1 MTFRPLSASATRRV
15 QLSAAVIAVLL
26 AAAPTLAYARPV
38 VPVAKPAPQQR
49 LTFDTS
55 KFMPESD
62 IRYGQ
67 TGYALTV
74 NHGTKIERFGIELL
88 GVMRKMNNGRDLIA
102 FRATSGPSVTRQA
115 MIVEGMSGS
124 PVYVGGRLVGA
135 IAYGLSFSREP
146 IGLITPI
153 RDMLDS
159 WDPDLP
165 ATPNLTGAEA
175 SRTLSMSPQSVTVSP
190 SQLGAMGGGGVDL
203 SQSGGPLTFEPMMT
217 PVAVSGLS
225 PQIMDKL
232 ALSLAPLHLMPVAGS
247 APAGAN
253 QPDSEAARVAAGKV
267 LTPGAAVGV
276 SLAQGDVDMTAIGT
290 LTYRVGNKIVAF
302 GHPFTGIG
310 PIDAALTTA
319 SITDILPSYQSS
331 IKLGAP
337 VTTVGRIFQDRPFS
351 VGGQIGPA
359 PQMIPVSVTIEDLSD
374 KRTKTYHA
382 RVINH
387 PLLTGALAL
396 SVAGEAILEVHGTPG
411 DAVAYVTTDVDA
423 DQVGHIV
430 RKNVFFDP
438 LAVNSAATGDLSD
451 IVGMLSS
458 NPFYQLNVRS
468 VNMTVRIEDAHPTA
482 EIDHIVVPRT
492 TYQPGD
498 TVNVGVVLRPYKKD
512 PVVKNVSLTIPAN
525 VPDGTVILSVRGGAS
540 ASAPTLS
547 LGAGGTITL
556 GHSGDSGMPL
566 PATVQQVVKQY
577 LQEPENNDLVA
588 SISLPTGAPV
598 VDGEKLSLLPPTMAA
613 IMRQSHASA
622 LHLVRDSVKTTAA
635 MPYVLT
641 GDQTITLT
649 IRAQDNFDRS
659 TTSDSG
665 SAGSGGSVSPL
676 SISPSGG
683 SSSSTT
689 TTTIASAGGD
699 GSIGGISDTA
709 PADSDESGKL
719 VAEQTGDNPA
729 PAPTPTPNPS
739 PGPVPNPEPTPSPT
753 QPPGGGAQPPVPPLA
768 VPDLSAGTSS
778 SSSTTTTTTSSG
790 DDLPGSLDSSSSDFD
805 SPSDDSTAPASVERV
820 ASIWRENT
828 ESAFDNGTLDGVA
841 VTSAPDVRLAPK
853 FDLLGSTSATYVWS
867 QAYDPQGNLYIGTGD
882 DGLIYKIAPNASQN
896 TPPTL
901 LARTGQLEVTA
912 LAFNPITRD
921 LYAATAP
928 HGMVFR
934 ITPDGKSKLMAQ
946 TPDSYIPSM
955 LLDQS
960 GRTLYLATGGGKG
973 RIYSVDLNA
982 SVPMSS
988 AAAMAA
994 PKAIFTS
1001 PDVHLL
1007 CLAQGPDGLLYAG
1020 GNPNGV
1026 VYKIDPA
1033 QAMNTPESAK
1043 EQVVY
1048 DSPTAT
1054 VSSIAVDGANRL
1066 FVGTAGGGAVY
1077 RVNLTAAAKSPYSA
1091 PQIAKTEIAKTADF
1105 VSGMTVDNAGNI
1117 WASSGDTLYRITPNV
1132 RDSSGD
1138 DVVTTFPS
1146 DPQVSYTSIVAS
1158 PFSGAV
1164 SAGTASIAAV
1174 YGYGSHGAGV
1184 GLSANAQET
1193 TGTYVSAIH
1202 DALLKS
1208 RWGVAT
1214 WSADAASG
1222 GAVALQT
1229 RTGDVALPDKTWSD
1243 WSASLIN
1250 GAGSRI
1256 SSPAARFIQY
1266 RAILTAPNASAK
1278 NAAAPDSGS
1287 VYAGEIGEYLLYAA
1301 EQTAIGAS
1309 AGSVS

>member
-1 MTFRPLSASATRRV
+1 M
-15 QLSAAVIAVLL
+15 
-26 AAAPTLAYARPV
+26 
-38 VPVAKPAPQQR
+38 
-49 LTFDTS
+49 
-55 KFMPESD
+55 
-62 IRYGQ
+62 
-67 TGYALTV
+67 
-74 NHGTKIERFGIELL
+74 
-88 GVMRKMNNGRDLIA
+88 
-102 FRATSGPSVTRQA
+102 
-115 MIVEGMSGS
+115 
-124 PVYVGGRLVGA
+124 
-135 IAYGLSFSREP
+135 
-146 IGLITPI
+146 
-153 RDMLDS
+153 
-159 WDPDLP
+159 
-165 ATPNLTGAEA
+165 
-175 SRTLSMSPQSVTVSP
+175 
-190 SQLGAMGGGGVDL
+190 
-203 SQSGGPLTFEPMMT
+203 
-217 PVAVSGLS
+217 
-225 PQIMDKL
+225 
-232 ALSLAPLHLMPVAGS
+232 
-247 APAGAN
+247 
-253 QPDSEAARVAAGKV
+253 
-267 LTPGAAVGV
+267 
-276 SLAQGDVDMTAIGT
+276 
-290 LTYRVGNKIVAF
+290 
-302 GHPFTGIG
+302 
-310 PIDAALTTA
+310 
-319 SITDILPSYQSS
+319 
-331 IKLGAP
+331 
-337 VTTVGRIFQDRPFS
+337 TTVGRIFQDRPFS

-468 VNMTVRIEDAHPTA
+468 VNMTVRIQDAHPTA

-498 TVNVGVVLRPYKKD
+498 VVNVGVVLRPYKKD

-556 GHSGDSGMPL
+556 GHSGDSGMPP

-613 IMRQSHASA
+613 IMRESHASA
-622 LHLVRDSVKTTAA
+622 LHLVRDSVKITAA

-665 SAGSGGSVSPL
+665 SGGGSGAGVGPL
-676 SISPSGG
+676 SIPPSGG

-709 PADSDESGKL
+709 SADSDESAKL
-719 VAEQTGDNPA
+719 LPEQTGDNPA
-729 PAPTPTPNPS
+729 PAPAPMPNP
-739 PGPVPNPEPTPSPT
+739 GPAPTPNPEPTPSPT
-753 QPPGGGAQPPVPPLA
+753 PAPGGGALPPTPPLA
-768 VPDLSAGTSS
+768 IPDASSS
-778 SSSTTTTTTSSG
+778 SSSTTTTTTSSA
-790 DDLPGSLDSSSSDFD
+790 DDSSSGMDSSGGDFD
-805 SPSDDSTAPASVERV
+805 SSPDESSAPAPVERV

-828 ESAFDNGTLDGVA
+828 EAAFDNGTLDGVA

-867 QAYDPQGNLYIGTGD
+867 QAYDPQGNLYLGTGD
-882 DGLIYKIAPNASQN
+882 DGLIYKIAPNAPKDA
-896 TPPTL
+896 PPTL

-912 LAFNPITRD
+912 LAFNPITGD

-934 ITPDGKSKLMAQ
+934 VTPDGKSKLMAQ
-946 TPDSYIPSM
+946 TPDPYIPAM

-960 GRTLYLATGGGKG
+960 GKTLYLATGGGKG
-973 RIYSVDLNA
+973 RIYSLDLNA
-982 SVPMSS
+982 PTPTSS

-994 PKAIFTS
+994 PKPIFTS

-1054 VSSIAVDGANRL
+1054 VSAIAVDGANRL
-1066 FVGTAGGGAVY
+1066 FVGTAGTGAVY

-1146 DPQVSYTSIVAS
+1146 DPQVSYASIAAS

-1174 YGYGSHGAGV
+1174 YGYGNHGAGV
-1184 GLSANAQET
+1184 GPNANAQAT

-1222 GAVALQT
+1222 GTVALQT

-1243 WSASLIN
+1243 WSSSMTS

-1256 SSPAARFIQY
+1256 TSPPARFIQY
-1266 RAILTAPNASAK
+1266 RAILTAPNASSK
-1278 NAAAPDSGS
+1278 NAAAPDSGASTLVKSVS
-1287 VYAGEIGEYLLYAA
+1287 VYYMPQNRPPTVRLLAPSASGAVAVNGQVAIRWSGTDPDRDTLEYRVYASQDGGQTWAQLNTTRLRQTSAPAGAPVGSSADTRPGGATPNAAAMSASERTIAA
-1301 EQTAIGAS
+1301 ELAKHPEISASMRQAIIDAQTQALEQAGRTPGTALSTSSSSSATFAAGPPQPQRASTFTWDTSQVPDGTYLVKVVADDAPSNPGDSALSAEAVSQPFTVDNSAPAFSDVSFVEQGDNTAAKVTGNVGTTGAFVKAVQYKVDNGGWLAAQPTDGLFDS
-1309 AGSVS
+1309 NRDGFQFTANLPGAGPHHITIEAFDRAGNMASTTVDTK